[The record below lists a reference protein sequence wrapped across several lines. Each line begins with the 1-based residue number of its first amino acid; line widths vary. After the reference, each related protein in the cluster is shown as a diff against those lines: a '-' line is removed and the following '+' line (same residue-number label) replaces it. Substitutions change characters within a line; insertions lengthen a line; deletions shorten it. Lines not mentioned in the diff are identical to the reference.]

1 MANNV
6 ERGRTNISTAL
17 ENGLKKS
24 HDDRPLS
31 LLPQI
36 WTDYKKEELANI
48 YKGKGTQKEKEAVYD
63 ILFSINASQNNYWER
78 IKE

>member
-1 MANNV
+1 MKAMI
-6 ERGRTNISTAL
+6 E
-17 ENGLKKS
+17 
-24 HDDRPLS
+24 DR
-31 LLPQI
+31 
-36 WTDYKKEELANI
+36 DYKKEELANI